1 MRSNVGY
8 YLKGFRTDGNFNTG
22 SGGNIILENC
32 ARASNVFFKVAGIT
46 IIGAAINFYG
56 NVKS

>member
-1 MRSNVGY
+1 
-8 YLKGFRTDGNFNTG
+8 LKGFRTDANFTTG